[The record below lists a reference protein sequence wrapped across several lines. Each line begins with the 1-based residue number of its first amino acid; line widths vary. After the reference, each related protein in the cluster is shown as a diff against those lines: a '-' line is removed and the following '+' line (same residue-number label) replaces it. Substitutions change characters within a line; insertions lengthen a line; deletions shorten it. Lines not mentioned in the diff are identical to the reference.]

1 MFKIITKRV
10 LSCVVILC
18 LSLSSLGITAY
29 SNSEQSA
36 TEPELS
42 AKVSG
47 VQKFIIAALAVTEDK
62 RLQAADCIT
71 KIDEFT
77 SSQAKD
83 KIYELLNINLNQD
96 DLTMLMTTFKGMSPL
111 KREFIADMV
120 IHGYSV
126 SSNDFSKFRNVA
138 NKINY
143 IVTGDINNDNGTKF
157 IVTVLETL
165 AVHSN
170 FGVPTVFDLDGDTK
184 KIKFELNTTEVKKTF
199 INNLLKDLLVYVEDL
214 PTGVNNNSSI
224 DVFLLRAQNS
234 LNRLEVGSEIE
245 EFKKHLENKENKNI
259 YDGKL
264 NFVPI
269 PTSVPSNPPPSP
281 SYTTQPTATIPGGL
295 ETPTPTPT
303 STPTVTPTSV
313 PTAAPTLAP
322 SEKKITAFSFK
333 GIANSKGVIFE
344 KIHTIY
350 VKVPTGTD
358 LKKVEP
364 EIQFRGASIKPEA
377 GVKKNFNNPVF
388 YTVTALDK
396 SKVKYVVIVG
406 TENVVVEPPEVKP
419 GYGPFGDIFNH
430 WAEERMISMIE
441 NGAIAGY
448 PDGTVKPDLDMTRAE
463 VITTLVKA
471 IGLEPAK
478 DPKLKF
484 ADIKSIPTWAQGYIQ
499 VALEKGIVAGYPD
512 NTYKANNKVTREEF
526 LVMAMKA
533 FNYEASKNTALKFK
547 DAKAV
552 SGWALGYVAKAIEL
566 TIIEGYKEDN
576 TIKPNKKIT
585 RAEVMTIIDK
595 CITLSA
601 KK

>member
-29 SNSEQSA
+29 SNSE
-36 TEPELS
+36 PP
-42 AKVSG
+42 AKVSQIKK
-47 VQKFIIAALAVTEDK
+47 VLTNALALDTQEERDK
-62 RLQAADCIT
+62 ASEYLTGITSTTTVSDVKT
-71 KIDEFT
+71 KI
-77 SSQAKD
+77 S
-83 KIYELLNINLNQD
+83 ELLGITLTD
-96 DLTMLMTTFKGMSPL
+96 SDISVLLAAFKDLTINQKAMISVIIKDGYTL
-111 KREFIADMV
+111 KTD
-120 IHGYSV
+120 
-126 SSNDFSKFRNVA
+126 DFSKFGTIAKRI
-138 NKINY
+138 NKI
-143 IVTGDINNDNGTKF
+143 VTNDENDNNGTRFMITLLEQLARKLSLTTVYDLGADKTQIEF
-157 IVTVLETL
+157 AIKDEARKNIVNSML
-165 AVHSN
+165 S
-170 FGVPTVFDLDGDTK
+170 K
-184 KIKFELNTTEVKKTF
+184 
-199 INNLLKDLLVYVEDL
+199 LLVFVEEL
-214 PTGVNNNSSI
+214 PNGLSNGKA
-224 DVFLLRAQNS
+224 DDFLLRAQTI
-234 LNRLEVGSEIE
+234 LNGLDKDIEIM
-245 EFKKHLENKENKNI
+245 EFKNFLEEEDSVI
-259 YDGKL
+259 YAESKII
-264 NFVPI
+264 I
-269 PTSVPSNPPPSP
+269 PTPSP
-281 SYTTQPTATIPGGL
+281 SVVVSSTPVPSTIVQPSSSIPGGGATATPT
-295 ETPTPTPT
+295 ETPTPTVT
-303 STPTVTPTSV
+303 VTPTVTPTSV
-313 PTAAPTLAP
+313 PTVAPTLAP

-333 GIANSKGVIFE
+333 GIANAKGVVFE

-396 SKVKYVVIVG
+396 TKVKYVVIVG
-406 TENVVVEPPEVKP
+406 TESVVVQPPEIKP
-419 GYGPFGDIFNH
+419 GSGYGPYGDIFDH

-448 PDGTVKPDLDMTRAE
+448 PDGSVKPDLDMTRAE

-547 DAKAV
+547 DAKQV

-566 TIIEGYKEDN
+566 AIIEGYKEDN

-595 CITLSA
+595 CITLSG